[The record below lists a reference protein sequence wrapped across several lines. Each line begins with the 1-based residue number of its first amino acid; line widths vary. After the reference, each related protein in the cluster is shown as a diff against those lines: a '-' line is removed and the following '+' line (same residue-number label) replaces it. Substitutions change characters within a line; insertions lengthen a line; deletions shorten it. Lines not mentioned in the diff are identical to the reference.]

1 MTAMYTEWSADSLV
15 GPSPDQISCELGH
28 ETVILQCTRGV
39 YYGLNQVAT
48 SVWRALRNGATF
60 DQLVKMIVE
69 EFDVTPERCREDLVR
84 LLNELAAAGLIEV
97 RPH

>member
-1 MTAMYTEWSADSLV
+1 MAAMSNEWSADSLV
-15 GPSPDQISCELGH
+15 GPSSDQISCELGN

-48 SVWRALRNGATF
+48 SVWRALRNGSTF
-60 DQLVKMIVE
+60 EQLQQLVLE
-69 EFDVTPERCREDLVR
+69 EFEVTPERCREDLVR
-84 LLNELAAAGLIEV
+84 LLNELAAAGLIEF